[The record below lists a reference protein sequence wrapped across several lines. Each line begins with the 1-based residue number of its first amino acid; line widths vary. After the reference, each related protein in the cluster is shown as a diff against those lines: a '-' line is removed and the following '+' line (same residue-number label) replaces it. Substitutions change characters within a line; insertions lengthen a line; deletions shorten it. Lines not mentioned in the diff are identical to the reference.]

1 MAVKLNWR
9 HVMARST
16 NPGICSLLSP
26 ALALGVTAM
35 ASAGWDGGPPPPYTL
50 PLAPT
55 VARFGT
61 LSAIADNSNQMNVY
75 GPAVGFSR
83 GTGVSYA
90 GIGTTVLGTT
100 LTPGTSTTTPILGSA
115 RPQFGS
121 SAWIRAG
128 QASASTTVNMAWRT
142 ATQFETYG
150 SSTSIDMPGGG
161 PMPDSGP
168 WNTLGSD
175 VLELSGIA
183 ATGSLDGQGRLPT
196 DAYALEM
203 TFDPNIIVA
212 GYQNYST
219 WGWDIQDIINA
230 RELQISYFDPITGV
244 WQKNINVINPGVSR
258 VENFIGDYASFAV
271 AYGVTDA
278 NLSSFVGS
286 YGVSYNASNPT
297 ESLVWAVLDH
307 TSMYAVAPT
316 PGAVALLGLAGLVG
330 RRRKA

>member
-1 MAVKLNWR
+1 
-9 HVMARST
+9 MARST
-16 NPGICSLLSP
+16 NPGIRP
-26 ALALGVTAM
+26 ILAPVIAFGMAATAF
-35 ASAGWDGGPPPPYTL
+35 GQWDGGPPPPYTL
-50 PLAPT
+50 PGAPT

-61 LSAIADNSNQMNVY
+61 LSATADNSNQMNVY
-75 GPAVGFSR
+75 GPAVGFARNS
-83 GTGVSYA
+83 GASYA
-90 GIGTTVLGTT
+90 GIGTTVLNTT
-100 LTPGTSTTTPILGSA
+100 LTPGTNTTTPILGTA

-128 QASASTTVNMAWRT
+128 QASASTTVNMEWRT

-175 VLELSGIA
+175 VLKLSGITS
-183 ATGSLDGQGRLPT
+183 TGSLSQGRLPT

-203 TFDPNIIVA
+203 TFNPAIIVA

-219 WGWDIQDIINA
+219 WGWNMQDIINA
-230 RELQISYFDPITGV
+230 RELQISYFNPITGV
-244 WQKNINVINPGVSR
+244 WEKNINVINPGASR
-258 VENFIGDYASFAV
+258 VENFIGDYASFAT

-286 YGVSYNASNPT
+286 YGVSYNAVNPT

-316 PGAVALLGLAGLVG
+316 PGAVGLLGLAGLVA